1 MRYFLPLL
9 PLIFACGIGLDAHET
24 DTDSV
29 AEQGDV
35 GLSSISPNWG
45 HPDEETVVTLTGWGL
60 DGDVSVQ
67 FGNAA
72 LQVTRVNEDRVIVT
86 APAIGFE
93 TAIDVKVVSD
103 AGAYTEAEGFRYAY
117 EQPEDTDTNSDTDTD
132 DTDSTTPTGKN
143 GGLVHFI
150 RVQIACKECFGA
162 TNELMIEAA
171 AAFHD
176 PTSEGYLDW
185 QPASGSCAMNANPNA
200 MNLNR
205 LDVGPWVYL
214 NSGATSVGLAK
225 TNGADGIMYTATNL
239 SLSEFISNASYDV
252 SVPDGGELGDGFD
265 VKNAVVTPQGFSE
278 IQPYELLLVN
288 PAAAFSAPVSASGTS
303 FAWAPSGGTG
313 SFMIQVDVYDPTGA
327 SLLGNVVCLGPDNG
341 QMYLPGGYFGGYPY
355 GSLLA
360 VKMYRQRVSETT
372 IPNTGDTLQ
381 AVTHGG
387 VWGTAY
393 LSY

>member
-1 MRYFLPLL
+1 MKYIVFAV
-9 PLIFACGIGLDAHET
+9 PLIVACGIGLDAHET
-24 DTDSV
+24 DTDYAV
-29 AEQGDV
+29 QEGEV

-45 HPDEETVVTLTGWGL
+45 HPDEDTVVTLTGWGL
-60 DGDVSVQ
+60 NGDVTVR
-67 FGNAA
+67 FGNAD
-72 LQVTRVNEDRVIVT
+72 LQVTRVAEDQVVVT

-103 AGAYTEAEGFRYAY
+103 AGAYTEVAGFTYAY
-117 EQPEDTDTNSDTDTD
+117 EKPQNTDSDTD
-132 DTDSTTPTGKN
+132 DTDDTDATNPTGKN

-150 RVQIACKECFGA
+150 RVQIACKECFGV
-162 TNELMIEAA
+162 TNELMIEAS

-176 PTSEGYLDW
+176 ASNEGYLDW
-185 QPASGSCAMNANPNA
+185 QPSSGTCAQNASPGA
-200 MNLNR
+200 MNLTR
-205 LDVGPWVYL
+205 RDVGPWVYL
-214 NSGATSVGLAK
+214 NSGSTSVGLAK
-225 TNGADGIMYTATNL
+225 TNGADGIMYTASNL
-239 SLSEFISNASYDV
+239 GLADFISNASYDV
-252 SVPDGGELGDGFD
+252 SVPDGGELGGGFE

-288 PAAAFSAPVSASGTS
+288 PAAAFSAAVSASGTS
-303 FAWAPSGGTG
+303 FSWGPSGGTG

-341 QMYLPGGYFGGYPY
+341 QMYIPGGYFGGYPY

-372 IPNTGDTLQ
+372 IPATGNTLQ